1 MLLRRLIKVVA
12 CRLPFAEQVT
22 QLRQQRQWL
31 IDLEHLLDPAQ
42 QPDLPLATS
51 QRVAQAVD
59 RYLVE
64 LQGQV
69 EATANEKDQQVVAHI
84 NDTFR
89 HRWWG
94 LFKCYEVEG
103 LPRTNNELERYMR
116 RIKTGQR
123 RISGHKKVHDLLIRY
138 GRYAAFV
145 DYQENVDELLARL
158 RQVSHDDFLRERRS
172 LDAAL
177 LREQKRHRFRH
188 HQADYLKELEERWAE
203 AVKETKL

>member
-1 MLLRRLIKVVA
+1 MLLRRLIKIAA
-12 CRLPFAEQVT
+12 CRLPFAVQVD

-31 IDLEHLLDPAQ
+31 IDLEHLLDPARS
-42 QPDLPLATS
+42 PDLPPPTS

-59 RYLVE
+59 RYLAE
-64 LQGQV
+64 LQAQV
-69 EATANEKDQQVVAHI
+69 VAKSNEKDQQVAAHI

-94 LFKCYEVEG
+94 LFKCYDVEG

-123 RISGHKKVHDLLIRY
+123 RISGHKHVHDFLICY

-145 DYQENVDELLARL
+145 DYQENVDDLLARL

-172 LDAAL
+172 LDDAL

-188 HQADYLKELEERWAE
+188 HQADYLKELELRWAE
-203 AVKETKL
+203 AVKETKS

>member
-1 MLLRRLIKVVA
+1 LLRRLIKIAA
-12 CRLPFAEQVT
+12 CRLPFADPVR

-31 IDLEHLLDPAQ
+31 IDLEHLLDPTQ
-42 QPDLPLATS
+42 QPGQLPPTS

-59 RYLVE
+59 LYLVE
-64 LQGQV
+64 LQRQV
-69 EATANEKDQQVVAHI
+69 AANSNEKDQQVATHI

-94 LFKCYEVEG
+94 LFKCYDVES

-123 RISGHKKVHDLLIRY
+123 RISGHKNVHDFLIRY

-145 DYQENVDELLARL
+145 DYQESVDELLARL
-158 RQVSHDDFLRERRS
+158 RQVNQDDFLRERQS
-172 LDAAL
+172 LDTAL
-177 LREQKRHRFRH
+177 LRERKRHRFRH
-188 HQADYLKELEERWAE
+188 HQPDYLKELEERWAE